1 MMIKINS
8 TIFMILLIVGL
19 SNGFLRNNLYPS
31 TAPANLF
38 LQSIESKPLFL
49 TPYIESGQLEEG
61 RSLSKVV
68 GLPDLQLKS
77 YSGFLT
83 VNKTYDSNMFFW
95 FFPALVCIY
104 NRTV

>member
-1 MMIKINS
+1 MIIS
-8 TIFMILLIVGL
+8 IIGL

-31 TAPANLF
+31 TAPANLL
-38 LQSIESKPLFL
+38 LQTIDSKPLFL

-61 RSLSKVV
+61 RKLSEVV
-68 GLPDLQLKS
+68 GLPDVVLKS

-95 FFPALVCIY
+95 FFPALVLYSI
-104 NRTV
+104 TF